1 MDYVQRDVSFTL
13 SHNNKV
19 KEYKSQRGKSWPWYE
34 TCHWVALFQILQFW
48 SKRQISRKGGMNGK
62 KHLSVVW
69 KQTANTDVGPQFRSD
84 IDSNGYTVQHKGR
97 EKGRSLGTSGIQR
110 SISLLWKCR
119 RWKGESLKSKLE
131 RPHNE
136 FFYLFQGKLGL
147 SNGRQGELV
156 WADQDKVTGANR
168 IRPPRTGHNYRK
180 SRYSYI
186 IMAGAQTEESML
198 VVQTLGRPHLTPL
211 TRIKQ

>member
-62 KHLSVVW
+62 KQLSVVW

-84 IDSNGYTVQHKGR
+84 IDSNGYTVQHKG
-97 EKGRSLGTSGIQR
+97 EGKKGGHLEQVEY
-110 SISLLWKCR
+110 
-119 RWKGESLKSKLE
+119 KGVFHYSENVDVAKVKAWNPSLKGHIMNPLPFPGETWSFQWKTRWACVS
-131 RPHNE
+131 RPG
-136 FFYLFQGKLGL
+136 Q
-147 SNGRQGELV
+147 
-156 WADQDKVTGANR
+156 
-168 IRPPRTGHNYRK
+168 
-180 SRYSYI
+180 SYWC
-186 IMAGAQTEESML
+186 E
-198 VVQTLGRPHLTPL
+198 PH
-211 TRIKQ
+211 

>member
-1 MDYVQRDVSFTL
+1 MSFTL

-84 IDSNGYTVQHKGR
+84 IDSNGYTVQHKGEGKKGGHLEQVEYKGVFHYSENVDV
-97 EKGRSLGTSGIQR
+97 EKVKAWNPSLKGHIMNSFTFSRGNLVFPMEDKVSLCEPTRTKLLVRTALGPPGLATTTGRADTVT
-110 SISLLWKCR
+110 LLWL
-119 RWKGESLKSKLE
+119 ELKQRNLC
-131 RPHNE
+131 
-136 FFYLFQGKLGL
+136 
-147 SNGRQGELV
+147 
-156 WADQDKVTGANR
+156 
-168 IRPPRTGHNYRK
+168 
-180 SRYSYI
+180 
-186 IMAGAQTEESML
+186 
-198 VVQTLGRPHLTPL
+198 
-211 TRIKQ
+211 